1 MVAVNYH
8 DIGKQQYILLNTQH
22 TAMITNVFTVPS
34 WELLNRKLN
43 DEKCITGLD
52 PVQQYYLFFKLWK
65 IEEYISKDKWLEC
78 PYSRQETITIT
89 LIKKGDKGELKMLK
103 GKIGSFM
110 ISQYT
115 PGVIVSGGEY
125 AYFELG
131 DELCCLEKLLNLL
144 NSNPSLE
151 EEFTF
156 LFPKKITS
164 FTKWSQLSEWIDL
177 KSKWG
182 IKE

>member
-1 MVAVNYH
+1 MVVYSYH

-78 PYSRQETITIT
+78 PYSSQKTITIT
-89 LIKKGDKGELKMLK
+89 LIKKGDKGELKMSK

-110 ISQYT
+110 INQCT
-115 PGVIVSGGEY
+115 PY
-125 AYFELG
+125 AYFESW
-131 DELCCLEKLLNLL
+131 DKFCCLEKLLNLL

-164 FTKWSQLSEWIDL
+164 LTKWIQLSEWIDL

>member
-89 LIKKGDKGELKMLK
+89 LIKKGDKGELKMSK

-110 ISQYT
+110 INQCT
-115 PGVIVSGGEY
+115 PY
-125 AYFELG
+125 AYFESW
-131 DELCCLEKLLNLL
+131 DQLCCLEKLLNLL

-164 FTKWSQLSEWIDL
+164 LTKWIQLSEWIDL
-177 KSKWG
+177 KSKWD